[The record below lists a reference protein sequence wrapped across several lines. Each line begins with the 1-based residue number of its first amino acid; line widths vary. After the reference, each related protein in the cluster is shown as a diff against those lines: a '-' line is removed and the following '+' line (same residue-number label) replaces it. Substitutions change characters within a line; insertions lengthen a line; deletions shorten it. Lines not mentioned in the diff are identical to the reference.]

1 MGDKETNKVG
11 GRIISSRLSTTKSIT
26 SAITALIVCVGLF
39 VWLSSLNLRLVR
51 GVTSAQPNA
60 YPGIT
65 YEEAFSQF
73 YSNPKWE
80 DASTDST
87 KIVRFTG
94 DCTYEGKKVKV
105 VMNFWVDDK
114 VFRLHDG
121 TINGVSAGVLE
132 LNELHNRPFEVY
144 KKK

>member
-1 MGDKETNKVG
+1 MGDNGTNKVA
-11 GRIISSRLSTTKSIT
+11 GRVISSRLSATKSIT

-39 VWLSSLNLRLVR
+39 IWLNSMNLRLVR
-51 GVTSAQPNA
+51 SVSNAHPYA

-65 YEEAFSQF
+65 YEEAFGKF

-80 DASTDST
+80 DASTSST

-94 DCTYEGKKVKV
+94 DCTYNGKKATV
-105 VMNFWVDDK
+105 VMNFWVGDK
-114 VFRLHDG
+114 EFRLHDG
-121 TINGVSAGVLE
+121 TINGTSAGILE
-132 LNELHNRPFEVY
+132 LNELHNRPFEEF